1 MLRLILFVIFSGTK
15 ADDVQNNQVLEAE
28 GRKLAKSMRA
38 DDFIQ
43 NSAKTKYNIDETF
56 ARAISVALRSNDGV
70 RNIDCCTV
78 Q

>member
-1 MLRLILFVIFSGTK
+1 
-15 ADDVQNNQVLEAE
+15 
-28 GRKLAKSMRA
+28 MRA